1 MPNKR
6 DLRLERYSI
15 GKYAYRELHNFCL
28 QYPEKKRRL
37 RELESPYKS
46 PQITGMPSGSGP
58 GDPTGRNAEKAAIL
72 SNDIAMIEKAAKM
85 ASHSEYDL
93 FLLAMTED
101 VTWNYM
107 RLLKN
112 IRMNEKDFND
122 RRRRFYYL
130 LADMKGIV

>member
-58 GDPTGRNAEKAAIL
+58 GDPTGRNAERAVELSADCEMIEQAAI
-72 SNDIAMIEKAAKM
+72 EAAGRD
-85 ASHSEYDL
+85 YQY
-93 FLLAMTED
+93 LLISVTEE
-101 VTWNYM
+101 VPHYYLQAVKGM
-107 RLLKN
+107 RTGRDK
-112 IRMNEKDFND
+112 FNSM
-122 RRRRFYYL
+122 RRRFYFL
-130 LADMKGIV
+130 LAKSKKII

>member
-58 GDPTGRNAEKAAIL
+58 GDPTGRNADRASVLSGDIELIERTAAAV
-72 SNDIAMIEKAAKM
+72 SCGRRKF
-85 ASHSEYDL
+85 YD
-93 FLLAMTED
+93 
-101 VTWNYM
+101 M
-107 RLLKN
+107 R
-112 IRMNEKDFND
+112 RVF
-122 RRRRFYYL
+122 FYL
-130 LADMKGIV
+130 LAQSKGYV

>member
-46 PQITGMPSGSGP
+46 PQITGMPSGNGP
-58 GDPTGRNAEKAAIL
+58 GDPTGRNAERASVLSGDIELIERTAAPL
-72 SNDIAMIEKAAKM
+72 RVRTL
-85 ASHSEYDL
+85 Y
-93 FLLAMTED
+93 
-101 VTWNYM
+101 
-107 RLLKN
+107 
-112 IRMNEKDFND
+112 
-122 RRRRFYYL
+122 
-130 LADMKGIV
+130 GC

>member
-46 PQITGMPSGSGP
+46 PQITGMPSGNGP
-58 GDPTGRNAEKAAIL
+58 GDPTGRNAERASVLSGDIELIERTAA
-72 SNDIAMIEKAAKM
+72 AAAGKD
-85 ASHSEYDL
+85 AL
-93 FLLAMTED
+93 
-101 VTWNYM
+101 W
-107 RLLKN
+107 LLKN
-112 IRMNEKDFND
+112 VTQ
-122 RRRRFYYL
+122 
-130 LADMKGIV
+130 GIAWSICR

>member
-1 MPNKR
+1 
-6 DLRLERYSI
+6 
-15 GKYAYRELHNFCL
+15 
-28 QYPEKKRRL
+28 
-37 RELESPYKS
+37 
-46 PQITGMPSGSGP
+46 
-58 GDPTGRNAEKAAIL
+58 
-72 SNDIAMIEKAAKM
+72 
-85 ASHSEYDL
+85 
-93 FLLAMTED
+93 MTED